1 MRHSAARIGEKP
13 RQVIRF
19 RVPTDDTT
27 TTTYWIDFYPDRDG
41 QQIEPRLKTRGFKKN
56 TPGVYKRVQDEW
68 WGIDTHEQDRVA
80 QESQGLIA
88 DRTTEHLASSD
99 RGIIMMRKMVRD
111 SIDAVRQGKDPIGV
125 IRDRGKLLLA
135 LSQLNYTVSN
145 AREGFFM
152 IRVIPII
159 VALLELLT
167 FDAPTTIAAAAESL
181 EQLVAAGKREGEVTL
196 ISSASTFGGK
206 KGFSDLEA
214 AFNKKYGLRVKV
226 NLSPGPNMPQV
237 ASRVLTELK
246 AGIKSSTDLYLGS
259 DSTFAAL
266 HKENALQKIPWSGIF
281 PWVTKEMEITPQE
294 SLLVYASFHGIIYNS
309 NSIPKDKAPKNYED
323 LIDPALSPT
332 WAGKLAIPAYTHWLV
347 RVSSMWGKEKVLAYA
362 KKLAT
367 LAGGRLRQGEE
378 ERIVSGEFPI
388 MASTGGALE
397 SMWKWQAKGAPLV
410 GLPGSMPPTSS
421 YYQLGVPKNSA
432 HPNLAKLF
440 VAFMVSK
447 EGQAIVEKHDY
458 RSSYLVEGTGMSK
471 YVRSNKLKL
480 QDPKELVELF
490 LKDDWA
496 LEEELNKI
504 LLR

>member
-1 MRHSAARIGEKP
+1 MS
-13 RQVIRF
+13 
-19 RVPTDDTT
+19 
-27 TTTYWIDFYPDRDG
+27 
-41 QQIEPRLKTRGFKKN
+41 RLIT
-56 TPGVYKRVQDEW
+56 V
-68 WGIDTHEQDRVA
+68 
-80 QESQGLIA
+80 
-88 DRTTEHLASSD
+88 
-99 RGIIMMRKMVRD
+99 IIM
-111 SIDAVRQGKDPIGV
+111 SLS
-125 IRDRGKLLLA
+125 LLGLD
-135 LSQLNYTVSN
+135 VS
-145 AREGFFM
+145 
-152 IRVIPII
+152 V
-159 VALLELLT
+159 
-167 FDAPTTIAAAAESL
+167 TTAAAETL
-181 EQLVAAGKREGEVTL
+181 DQLLAAGKREREVTL
-196 ISSASTFGGK
+196 LASASTFGGK
-206 KGFSDLEA
+206 KGIADLEA
-214 AFNKKYGLRVKV
+214 AFNKKFGLQVKV
-226 NLSPGPNMPQV
+226 NLAGGPNMPQV

-246 AGIKSSTDLYLGS
+246 AGAKSSTDFYLGS
-259 DSTFAAL
+259 DSTFASL
-266 HKENALQKIPWSGIF
+266 HKQNALQKVNWAGIF
-281 PWVTKEMEITPQE
+281 PWASKEMEITPEE

-309 NSIPKDKAPKNYED
+309 NSIPKDKAPKSYED
-323 LIDPALSPT
+323 LIDPALAPT

-362 KKLAT
+362 RKLAT

-397 SMWKWQAKGAPLV
+397 SMWKWQAKGAPLI

-447 EGQAIVEKHDY
+447 EAQAIVEKHDY
-458 RSSYLVEGTGMSK
+458 RSSYLVEGTGMAK

-480 QDPKELVELF
+480 QDPKELTELF